1 VILKGKGIISTITFI
16 RNANVAPHAI
26 ADLREAVGWERH
38 DEDYPAAF
46 MGYWATV
53 SGFDTTSTNIDGEM
67 PSMPG
72 ERSDA
77 TSVAARFIAPKG
89 WGGATSPAVSAT
101 PVAWCAI
108 LSDGVRHA
116 VLIDVIV
123 HPGWQRRGVGQALVA
138 EAVEH
143 IRAHGISIIHV
154 DYLPEHATFYEK
166 CGFQTG
172 LGGIY
177 TG

>member
-1 VILKGKGIISTITFI
+1 MKGKSIISTITFI

-46 MGYWATV
+46 LGYWATV
-53 SGFDTTSTNIDGEM
+53 SGFD
-67 PSMPG
+67 
-72 ERSDA
+72 A
-77 TSVAARFIAPKG
+77 T
-89 WGGATSPAVSAT
+89 ATL
-101 PVAWCAI
+101 VAWCAI
-108 LSDGVRHA
+108 LSDGIRHA

-123 HPGWQRRGVGQALVA
+123 HPRWQRRGVGKALVA

-143 IRAHGISIIHV
+143 IRAHSISIIHV